1 MAMFKASRSL
11 VWCVVCGVAC
21 KDNSKVG
28 GCGVSVVWLVL
39 ISVMMI
45 GWFVGVVDRWSGD

>member
-1 MAMFKASRSL
+1 M
-11 VWCVVCGVAC
+11 VCGVVAC

-39 ISVMMI
+39 MSVMMI
-45 GWFVGVVDRWSGD
+45 NWFVGVVG

>member
-1 MAMFKASRSL
+1 MY
-11 VWCVVCGVAC
+11 GVAC

-39 ISVMMI
+39 MI
-45 GWFVGVVDRWSGD
+45 GWFVGFVWISEVGIEN